1 MVAVRSMPMGGVP
14 APMGPPMGGIM
25 GPPSGQAPV
34 MPMGPQ
40 GAMMQPMV
48 QPQPQP
54 QQQQLSS
61 GSTTYG
67 GSVAGRARFREGLRA
82 RKGAFMGGMQER
94 VNFAQIGGMPMGVP
108 RVSNRGM
115 SIPMAGPS
123 LGRMIGGSSGV
134 SSAPLQLP
142 IGMLGGGV
150 VPLFRG
156 LGRY

>member
-1 MVAVRSMPMGGVP
+1 
-14 APMGPPMGGIM
+14 
-25 GPPSGQAPV
+25 

-48 QPQPQP
+48 QPQPQPQP

-82 RKGAFMGGMQER
+82 RKSAFMGGMSGVIQER
-94 VNFAQIGGMPMGVP
+94 VNFPQMGGMPMGVP
-108 RVSNRGM
+108 RTSNRGM